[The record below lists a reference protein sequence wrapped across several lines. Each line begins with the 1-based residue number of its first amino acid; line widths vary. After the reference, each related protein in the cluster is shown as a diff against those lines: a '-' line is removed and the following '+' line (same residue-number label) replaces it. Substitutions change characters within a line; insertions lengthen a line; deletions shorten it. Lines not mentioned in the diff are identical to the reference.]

1 MTSRREI
8 ATMDKGKKK
17 RKQMIEDYKIVYRDT
32 EKDRENFKAV
42 FRSEEF
48 KNIIKHILIKY

>member
-1 MTSRREI
+1 
-8 ATMDKGKKK
+8 MDKGKKK